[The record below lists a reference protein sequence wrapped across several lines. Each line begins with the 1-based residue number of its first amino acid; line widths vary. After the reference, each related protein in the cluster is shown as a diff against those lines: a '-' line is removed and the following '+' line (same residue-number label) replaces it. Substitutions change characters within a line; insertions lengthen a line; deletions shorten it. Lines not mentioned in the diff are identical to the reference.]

1 MTDILYN
8 QEKITRYRDAAT
20 ELHKLRVEAGQRIE
34 SAIEAGNNQAARS
47 ALEELK
53 ASGEAFQE
61 LRSTLTARDLFVAK
75 YNIQVHGPHEV
86 SFVLPKGVSRYEM
99 LSEAHGLVD
108 DRKLVHPDQ
117 LKEWQDDS
125 AFQKSS
131 DTPERIRI
139 DGHVEGGDAK
149 DRATQEALVRDMGL
163 TLPSLEDLAAAFV
176 AHYMATGEPLFGWF
190 SKAGQWSFR
199 VRAAGGALHF
209 FSNGLDVYEIV
220 DDGSISY
227 VAVAALVPRNSK
239 N

>member
-1 MTDILYN
+1 MSNSKLN
-8 QEKITRYRDAAT
+8 QGNIKQYREAAIALHELRLTT
-20 ELHKLRVEAGQRIE
+20 EQQI
-34 SAIEAGNNQAARS
+34 QAALES
-47 ALEELK
+47 GDKQAAHDALAALK
-53 ASGEAFQE
+53 ASGEKFQE

-75 YNIQVHGPHEV
+75 YNIEVHGRHEV

-99 LSEAHGLVD
+99 LSEAQ
-108 DRKLVHPDQ
+108 KLVEGRDLVYPKR
-117 LKEWQDDS
+117 LEKWRDDS

-139 DGHVEGGDAK
+139 DGHVQGGDAK
-149 DRATQEALVRDMGL
+149 DRATQEALVRDMGR

-190 SKAGQWSFR
+190 NKANQWSFV

-209 FSNGLDVYEIV
+209 LSGGLRVV
-220 DDGSISY
+220 DIYDASSLSH

>member
-1 MTDILYN
+1 MVKSLFN
-8 QEKITRYRDAAT
+8 QAAVARYREAAT
-20 ELHKLRVEAGQRIE
+20 ELHNLRVEVGQRIE
-34 SAIEAGNNQAARS
+34 SAIVEGNNQAARS

-86 SFVLPKGVSRYEM
+86 SFVLPKGVSRFEM
-99 LSEAHGLVD
+99 LREAQGLVD
-108 DRKLVHPDQ
+108 DRKLVWPDQ

-149 DRATQEALVRDMGL
+149 DRTTQEALVGDMGR

-176 AHYMATGEPLFGWF
+176 AHYVATGEPLFGWF
-190 SKAGQWSFR
+190 DNSSYTFV
-199 VRAAGGALHF
+199 VRAAGGALNF
-209 FSNGLDVYEIV
+209 GSDGLNVYGI
-220 DDGSISY
+220 DDGRSSSY

>member
-1 MTDILYN
+1 VSNSQLN
-8 QEKITRYRDAAT
+8 QGSIKQYREAAI
-20 ELHKLRVEAGQRIE
+20 ELHNLRVEVGKRIE
-34 SAIEAGNNQAARS
+34 AAIVEGNNQAARS

-86 SFVLPKGVSRYEM
+86 SFVLPKGVSRFEM
-99 LSEAHGLVD
+99 LSEAQGLVD

-125 AFQKSS
+125 AFQRSS

-139 DGHVEGGDAK
+139 DGHVKGGDAK
-149 DRATQEALVRDMGL
+149 DRATQEKLVESLKL

-176 AHYMATGEPLFGWF
+176 AHYVATGEPLFGWF
-190 SKAGQWSFR
+190 NNNSYTYV
-199 VRAAGGALHF
+199 VRAAGGALYF
-209 FSNGLDVYEIV
+209 NGDGLIV
-220 DDGSISY
+220 GGIYDDLSDSD